1 MPKRDGRIRP
11 SLQSRSLP
19 LHYTIHSGYDSK
31 VVYRLATSD
40 VVYNHR
46 ISSKL
51 GIRKLE
57 TLETP
62 DPSHIQSYFVILF
75 LFILFIGLLCFIRI
89 FTFMPLYSMSLHF
102 FFIFVWLF
110 SFFIASFLPLLSVF
124 DDNAGGH
131 SAIFTITMLAVLL
144 RLTHKDATLPSSHID
159 PARHQRP

>member
-31 VVYRLATSD
+31 VVYRLETSD
-40 VVYNHR
+40 VLYNHR

-51 GIRKLE
+51 GDQK
-57 TLETP
+57 TWDP
-62 DPSHIQSYFVILF
+62 WDPSHIQSYFVILF

-89 FTFMPLYSMSLHF
+89 FTFMPLYSMLLHF